1 LSGVLDSPRF
11 DSISA
16 LQWLCQADEKT
27 HVPRKRLMRLFQTTY
42 NSLRRGAR
50 AVFQFYPERPEHV
63 TLITTC
69 ALRCG
74 FTGGM
79 VVDFPNSSK
88 AKKFYLCLFAG
99 SSVNSAPQALPPA
112 LGTGAVPADV
122 DDDDNDDDNDDDDDD
137 DGGGYGNRN
146 DDDDDNVT
154 VASAATGMSAISR
167 AFNKNAASFAV
178 VAPKKER
185 RQRRGK
191 RRNVKDVDWV
201 LRKKERARA
210 KGLDVAR
217 DSKFTGRRRKA
228 AF

>member
-1 LSGVLDSPRF
+1 
-11 DSISA
+11 
-16 LQWLCQADEKT
+16 LCQADEKT

-63 TLITTC
+63 ALITTC

-99 SSVNSAPQALPPA
+99 QAANSPPQSLPPA
-112 LGTGAVPADV
+112 LGMGAVPADV
-122 DDDDNDDDNDDDDDD
+122 DDNDDNGVDDDNDDDGDDNDD
-137 DGGGYGNRN
+137 DGSRGRDA
-146 DDDDDNVT
+146 DDAVS
-154 VASAATGMSAISR
+154 VASAGTSMSAIGR

-191 RRNVKDVDWV
+191 RKNIKDVDWV

-217 DSKFTGRRRKA
+217 DSKFTGRKRKG